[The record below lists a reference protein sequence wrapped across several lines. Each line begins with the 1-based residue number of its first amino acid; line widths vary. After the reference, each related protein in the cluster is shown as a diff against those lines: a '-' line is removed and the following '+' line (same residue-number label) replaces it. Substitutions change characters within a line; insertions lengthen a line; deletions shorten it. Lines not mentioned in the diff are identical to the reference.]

1 MLAKKYVQTEYNTTN
16 LAKAL
21 PEHSNKGDFLVKD
34 QLQRKQKQE
43 ATLLAKRIFLVAITF
58 AVFAFTMV
66 ARSGNLAM
74 LGIELVNLRQQESD
88 LIARNDLLKL
98 EVSKLNSPERINKI
112 AINSLGMTIA
122 KHNLYITKENNK
134 N

>member
-1 MLAKKYVQTEYNTTN
+1 M
-16 LAKAL
+16 
-21 PEHSNKGDFLVKD
+21 
-34 QLQRKQKQE
+34 
-43 ATLLAKRIFLVAITF
+43 AITF
-58 AVFAFTMV
+58 GVFAFTMV
-66 ARSGNLAM
+66 VRSGNLAM
-74 LGIELVNLRQQESD
+74 LGIELVNLRQQEAD